1 MFDLTYITNI
11 SQNSLSDE
19 FQWWFKIQVFNI
31 QLELTRNVGNL
42 NSPQFVYI
50 TLQQHVLYQNQNLKN
65 LDVGKEKVVS
75 VRWLQILLG
84 KWLEITISIQT
95 RKWLFRVP
103 GTCHL
108 ESRYQLSGK
117 FTINV
122 FFGFTKTHRKHPFKQ
137 KHAHF
142 SQNPYLKLTAKALK
156 KRW

>member
-1 MFDLTYITNI
+1 MFDLTCITNI

-31 QLELTRNVGNL
+31 QLELTRCVGNL

-65 LDVGKEKVVS
+65 LEIGKEKVVS

-95 RKWLFRVP
+95 KKWLFRVP

-108 ESRYQLSGK
+108 ESRYELSGK
-117 FTINV
+117 FTMYSSV
-122 FFGFTKTHRKHPFKQ
+122 SQ
-137 KHAHF
+137 KLTENIH
-142 SQNPYLKLTAKALK
+142 SNKNPYLKLTAKALK
-156 KRW
+156 KWW